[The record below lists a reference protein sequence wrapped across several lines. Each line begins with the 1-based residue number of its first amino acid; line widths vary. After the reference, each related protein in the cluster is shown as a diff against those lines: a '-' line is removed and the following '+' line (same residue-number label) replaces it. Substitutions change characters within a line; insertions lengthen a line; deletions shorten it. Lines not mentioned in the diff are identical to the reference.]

1 MIASAGLA
9 GEGLAGEAEASRALL
24 GDTVHVVEPSRE
36 ARVARDATGLPSN
49 SPMFWRLEEAIC
61 NFVGDLVLGVA
72 SS

>member
-9 GEGLAGEAEASRALL
+9 GEGLAGEAEASTALL
-24 GDTVHVVEPSRE
+24 GDTVHVEPSRE

-61 NFVGDLVLGVA
+61 NLVGNLVLDVA